1 MSVPDQKLE
10 KSPAP
15 GSAQAYAEDAEKD
28 GSRDSDSVGSGYS
41 DSNNSTSDRFS
52 YRTDDSRRE
61 ADQLDVARRETKAV
75 FGVRFLIFIM
85 LLLAAVAVSI
95 IVYLITSR
103 AEQQEYKTQ
112 YEGAYKK
119 VMSSFA
125 DIVKIKLGG
134 ISTLGVAVMAHG
146 DTMAEAAAAEGNPT
160 TNRGGFPFVTLPK
173 FQQRA
178 AAIRSQ
184 SGALYLHVNPMVTV
198 EQRADWINYASS
210 KENNWM

>member
-1 MSVPDQKLE
+1 MSIPNRKAE
-10 KSPAP
+10 NAPAIAP
-15 GSAQAYAEDAEKD
+15 NAND
-28 GSRDSDSVGSGYS
+28 GDSLGPADLDNYFSDSSR
-41 DSNNSTSDRFS
+41 STSDRFT

-85 LLLAAVAVSI
+85 LLLAALAVSI

-103 AEQQEYKTQ
+103 AEQQEYETQ

-146 DTMAEAAAAEGNPT
+146 DTTAAAAAAEGIPT
-160 TNRGGFPFVTLPK
+160 TTGGFPFVTLPR

-184 SGALYLHVNPMVTV
+184 SGALYLHVNPMVTA
-198 EQRADWINYASS
+198 EQRAEWINYASS
-210 KENNWM
+210 QENYWM